1 MAYSFHLK
9 QARKKLNISLREA
22 AAVFH
27 LSPSTLNRYEEGMI
41 SHISLHKLQKLVRY
55 YGISAKKIRQEWIRE
70 ETIARLSLYEE
81 SQRRVDADFLYER
94 YSSLDERGQRNV
106 LRILLYESE
115 LMTRLRR
122 QDKPHEP

>member
-41 SHISLHKLQKLVRY
+41 SHIPLHKLQKLVRY

-81 SQRRVDADFLYER
+81 SQRRVDADFLYEH